1 MNSNTKIFGVGYQR
15 TGTTSLAA
23 AMNHLGIKTKQFPKE
38 LWDDIDHEMI
48 HQFQGFTDDP
58 VTLLWRK
65 LDERHPGAKF
75 VHTIRSDESWLKSI
89 HWLMTTGS
97 IKFKESFDEYGNTF
111 NMELFGTTEF
121 EPDLFLSKYRAYN
134 EDVIS
139 YFADRPDDYLR
150 IDVTKG
156 EGFEKL
162 CPFLGLPVPAETAF
176 PRLNV
181 QESIVKV
188 RLRRFVKA
196 LKRKLKG

>member
-1 MNSNTKIFGVGYQR
+1 MKPTTKIFGVGYQR

-23 AMNHLGIKTKQFPKE
+23 ALNQLGIKTLQFPKQ
-38 LWDDIDHEMI
+38 LWDDLDHDI
-48 HQFQGFTDDP
+48 IRQYQGFTDDP

-75 VHTIRSDESWLKSI
+75 IHSIRSDDSWLKSI
-89 HWLMTTGS
+89 QWLMTTGS

-121 EPDLFLSKYRAYN
+121 DPDLFLAKYQAYN
-134 EDVIS
+134 QDVIA
-139 YFADRPDDYLR
+139 YFADRPDDYLQ

-156 EGFEKL
+156 EGFERL

-181 QESIVKV
+181 QENIVRV
-188 RLRRFVKA
+188 RFRRFVKA
-196 LKRKLKG
+196 LKRRLGS

>member
-1 MNSNTKIFGVGYQR
+1 MKPTTKIFGIGYQR

-23 AMNHLGIKTKQFPKE
+23 ALNHLGIKTRQFPKE
-38 LWDDIDHEMI
+38 LWDDLDDPIID
-48 HQFQGFTDDP
+48 QFQGFTDDP

-65 LDERHPGAKF
+65 LDERWPDAKF

-89 HWLMTTGS
+89 EWLMTTGQV
-97 IKFKESFDEYGNTF
+97 KFKESFDAYGNTF

-121 EPDLFLSKYRAYN
+121 EPELFLAKYRAYN
-134 EDVIS
+134 EDVIT
-139 YFADRPDDYLR
+139 YFADRPDDYLQ

-181 QESIVKV
+181 QENILKV
-188 RLRRFVKA
+188 RLRRLKQA
-196 LKRKLKG
+196 LKRRLGR